1 MFSPNMSNSWPYIGC
16 WQKHGEECA
25 FGVSVCCHHLEKHGY
40 SSKTVT
46 DSLAPGGVFIGV
58 RLSLTDWFQQARDL
72 LKQVIFY
79 WLNGS
84 CGNLFPLLQKK
95 SVFSKFTGISLF
107 LVLLLVFIQST
118 PKGRLS
124 VGKIFTMVIV
134 FLQGK
139 ILLMRIWCLVYVSV
153 CVILLWIFFK
163 SLSESFGRT
172 VSAQKL
178 HVRHQCRYWRNEI
191 RKYPVP
197 KHLEHISEQW
207 PPIPRPDHEN
217 QAQRFSE
224 SVSDTQAASSFTS
237 DMNYFNWLVVFR
249 YDR

>member
-1 MFSPNMSNSWPYIGC
+1 MERNVLSGC
-16 WQKHGEECA
+16 LCVAITWR
-25 FGVSVCCHHLEKHGY
+25 SM
-40 SSKTVT
+40 VT
-46 DSLAPGGVFIGV
+46 QV
-58 RLSLTDWFQQARDL
+58 RLSLIRWHLEVCLLEWDCPWQTEFSKQGAYWSKSFFTDWMVLVVTCFHCY
-72 LKQVIFY
+72 K
-79 WLNGS
+79 
-84 CGNLFPLLQKK
+84 KK

-107 LVLLLVFIQST
+107 LVLLLVFIQSK

-153 CVILLWIFFK
+153 CVILLWLFFK